1 MPMAP
6 IPRRPPW
13 PCPLWS
19 SPPAAGAGFS
29 GTTRRTITAEAD
41 RGGAISPSGR
51 ISVSRGSD
59 QTLRITADDETAD
72 VQVDGDS
79 VDAASRYT
87 FENIRTKYTVEVVF
101 EKDEATP
108 SVADPDDSGV
118 SG

>member
-1 MPMAP
+1 M
-6 IPRRPPW
+6 
-13 PCPLWS
+13 
-19 SPPAAGAGFS
+19 
-29 GTTRRTITAEAD
+29 
-41 RGGAISPSGR
+41 
-51 ISVSRGSD
+51 
-59 QTLRITADDETAD
+59 
-72 VQVDGDS
+72 QVDGDS

>member
-1 MPMAP
+1 M
-6 IPRRPPW
+6 RP
-13 PCPLWS
+13 
-19 SPPAAGAGFS
+19 
-29 GTTRRTITAEAD
+29 TAENE
-41 RGGAISPSGR
+41 SPSGR